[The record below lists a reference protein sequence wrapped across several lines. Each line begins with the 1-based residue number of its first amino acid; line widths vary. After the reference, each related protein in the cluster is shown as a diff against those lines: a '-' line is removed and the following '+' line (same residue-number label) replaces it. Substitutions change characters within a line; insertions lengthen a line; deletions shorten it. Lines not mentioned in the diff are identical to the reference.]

1 MKTEFMLLACYNSP
15 VIPLKV
21 FAKDVMGIAFQ
32 TAKNQM
38 AQGTLPVPVTRT
50 SERTLMVHVADAAK
64 YIDECR
70 ERDVA

>member
-1 MKTEFMLLACYNSP
+1 MKTEFMLLACYDKP

-21 FAKDVMGIAFQ
+21 FAEDIMGIKFQ

-64 YIDECR
+64 YIDRCR
-70 ERDVA
+70 MASA